1 MFGGITMKR
10 VLLILVLLT
19 VGILLPTAAFA
30 QGPSGSYASG
40 IACLNLSQGNT
51 LATITFYNQQG
62 GTVTTVSNPTL
73 EPNKPWLLFTP
84 NIAGLGAGFLGSAV
98 VGSGAEVACSVN
110 TQTTGGTQ
118 RVGTAEGVAT
128 ASTGPKLYATQVL
141 NNAGGFSSYV
151 AIQNAGDVATD
162 VRVTYYNL
170 QGQQAI
176 APQTFNIPAK
186 SSKVFYQDQAGLSA
200 GFNGSATF
208 ESVNG
213 TTLLAGAVAI
223 YSNSGA
229 QLLSFNTF
237 KEGANKVFLP
247 RVAKNLSGQGYTGGW
262 ACQNLGPDPANM
274 VMDVTMLN
282 QANGQTVTAQL
293 TKSSVAVGQ
302 SWLGY
307 FGSATGNASLDA
319 VQRGF
324 GSAVVTSTGGKIACT
339 VNEDNRTGGGTQ
351 LNLIGQGATYG
362 GIADGQQTTKVFF
375 PQIVALGASSF
386 RGGFQIANTTGTPT
400 TCTYTYSN
408 GDVVSNA
415 ALAANGSNSIFAES
429 SLTNNKTNFNGSVVV
444 QCGQPIVGIYNLSII
459 GAAAAGDPYAS
470 NNGINQ

>member
-1 MFGGITMKR
+1 MILGGITMKR
-10 VLLILVLLT
+10 ILLILVLLAI
-19 VGILLPTAAFA
+19 GILLPTAAFA

-40 IACLNLSQGNT
+40 IACLNLSQDNT

-62 GTVTTVSNPTL
+62 GTVTTVSNPAL

-84 NIAGLGAGFLGSAV
+84 SISGLGSGFLGSAV

-128 ASTGPKLYATQVL
+128 ANTGAKLYATQVL

-151 AIQNAGDVATD
+151 AIQNAGDAAAD

-176 APQTFNIPAK
+176 APQTVNIPAK
-186 SSKVFYQDQAGLSA
+186 SSKVFYQDQAGLAA

-208 ESVNG
+208 EAVNG
-213 TTLLAGAVAI
+213 TTPLAGAVAL
-223 YSNSGA
+223 YSTGGA

-237 KEGANKVFLP
+237 KDGANKVYLP

-262 ACQNLGPDPANM
+262 ACQNLGPDPADMTMN
-274 VMDVTMLN
+274 VTMLN
-282 QANGQTVTAQL
+282 QATSTTVNAQL
-293 TKSSVAVGQ
+293 TKNGVAVGQ

-307 FGSATGNASLDA
+307 FGSTLGNAALDA
-319 VQRGF
+319 IQRGY

-351 LNLIGQGATYG
+351 PNLIGQGATYG
-362 GIADGQQTTKVFF
+362 GCAGWWAEHEDLLPADRSVGCKQF
-375 PQIVALGASSF
+375 PRRLPNCEHYWHSDDLHL
-386 RGGFQIANTTGTPT
+386 
-400 TCTYTYSN
+400 Y
-408 GDVVSNA
+408 
-415 ALAANGSNSIFAES
+415 LLEW
-429 SLTNNKTNFNGSVVV
+429 
-444 QCGQPIVGIYNLSII
+444 
-459 GAAAAGDPYAS
+459 
-470 NNGINQ
+470 